1 MQQFFTDYLNNLEEL
16 HMDILRTIGDL
27 PQDALD
33 WTPFSGANSFN
44 VIVTHIAGAEKY
56 WLGDIVAGVSSGRDR
71 DAEFRVRDLTVGEL
85 EARLQKSLL
94 YVGDVLGNLSLEV
107 LDSSRISPRNGL
119 EVTVNWALTHALKH
133 TAVHLG
139 HIQITR
145 QLWEGKL
152 RP

>member
-1 MQQFFTDYLNNLEEL
+1 MQQFFTDYLSNLEEL
-16 HMDILRTIGDL
+16 HMDTLRTIGDL

-56 WLGDIVAGVSSGRDR
+56 WLGDIVAGVSSERDR
-71 DAEFRVRDLTVGEL
+71 EAEFRVRDLTIGEL

-107 LDSSRISPRNGL
+107 LDSCRISPRNGI